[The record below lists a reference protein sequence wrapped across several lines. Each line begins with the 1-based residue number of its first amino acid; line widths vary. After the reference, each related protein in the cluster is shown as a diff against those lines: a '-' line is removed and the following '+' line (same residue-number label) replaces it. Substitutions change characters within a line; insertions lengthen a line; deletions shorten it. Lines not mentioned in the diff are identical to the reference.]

1 MILVT
6 GARGH
11 VGANLA
17 WALSAQGANL
27 RLLVRPGS
35 DVSFLEPLHAEIV
48 RGDLTDPAACRDGV
62 RGVRQIYHCAAQ
74 ISTHYSG
81 TPRASRERSG
91 AVHNDIFHN
100 NVIGTANLL
109 RAAAEAGVERVVVTG
124 SFSATGH
131 RDDKPSDETEPF
143 NPLEQHLPYA
153 YTKAAV
159 EHECLK
165 AVADGLDVVIAVSCA
180 VLGPRDFLMS
190 RMGQVLVRF
199 ARRRV
204 LAYVPGGFE
213 FVATRDIVQGHML
226 AMEKGRAGHKYIFG
240 TRFAEFDEIM
250 DIFSRVTGQ
259 PKPPVRVPVPLMS
272 AVARV
277 VEPVMKMVLPN
288 KPQLLTPAAIRLLDM
303 RRSAD
308 CSKAREQLGYRPTDI
323 ESAIEAAYG
332 WFVDRGVIT
341 SGRSH
346 FGKLTGSGDQ

>member
-17 WALSAQGANL
+17 WTLSDRGADL
-27 RLLVRPGS
+27 RLLIRPGS
-35 DVSFLEPLHAEIV
+35 DVSFLEPLQADIV
-48 RGDLTDPAACRDGV
+48 RGDLKDPAACREAV

-74 ISTHYSG
+74 ISTHYG
-81 TPRASRERSG
+81 PPTRG
-91 AVHNDIFHN
+91 AGDDIFKN

-109 RAAAEAGVERVVVTG
+109 RAAIESGVERVVVTG

-131 RDDKPSDETEPF
+131 RSDKPADETEPF

-165 AVADGLDVVIAVSCA
+165 AVVDGLDVVIAVSCA

-213 FVATRDIVQGHML
+213 FVAAQDIVQGHLL
-226 AMEKGRAGHKYIFG
+226 AMEKGRTGQKYIFG

-259 PKPPVRVPVPLMS
+259 PKPPLRLPASLMS
-272 AVARV
+272 AVAQV
-277 VEPVMKMVLPN
+277 VEPVMKIALPN

-308 CSKAREQLGYRPTDI
+308 CSKAREELGYCPTDI
-323 ESAIEAAYG
+323 ESAIEAAYAG
-332 WFVDRGVIT
+332 FVDRGVIT
-341 SGRSH
+341 PHSSFGR
-346 FGKLTGSGDQ
+346 LPGDSSP